1 MSDEL
6 KKRYDDLMNHTDGH
20 GWYWCSVGEKCY
32 HYCVATAF
40 PANEGDK
47 YPPSGGKLVSCI
59 EDDGVWLAED
69 GTKMF
74 VDQWLVDV
82 EQQNG
87 DCICR
92 FISQAY
98 ADVAQ
103 LTAATQA
110 REQAEREAAACRR
123 AMEDL
128 STENNSLTAA
138 NAELVE
144 FVRSLNR
151 CVTEVNDHREKGYK
165 GTMSVDAKYWMIE
178 SERVL
183 KTLAA
188 HPAGEKHEQQY
199 V

>member
-110 REQAEREAAACRR
+110 REQAERESAACRR
-123 AMEDL
+123 AMENVVSEMRYLAAGDHVGID
-128 STENNSLTAA
+128 TESAL
-138 NAELVE
+138 
-144 FVRSLNR
+144 RSLAR
-151 CVTEVNDHREKGYK
+151 WLELNDCKTVRDVEDLLD
-165 GTMSVDAKYWMIE
+165 GTNDNPNIVP
-178 SERVL
+178 L
-183 KTLAA
+183 KL
-188 HPAGEKHEQQY
+188 PDFED
-199 V
+199 